1 MLNYIYVIFLC
12 QPHDLGR
19 EGTENYCVEGQFL
32 LIYRFLK
39 ISHQRYISCTAN
51 LNLLILACTDAS
63 EVIHVSSGV
72 QEPQA
77 EVSETIITRFLCC

>member
-1 MLNYIYVIFLC
+1 MLNYIYVMFLC

-19 EGTENYCVEGQFL
+19 EGTENYCVERHSF

-51 LNLLILACTDAS
+51 LNLLILAFTDS
-63 EVIHVSSGV
+63 LEVIHVFSGV

-77 EVSETIITRFLCC
+77 AVSETIIARLLSC